1 MWCFTALDPVHPRC
15 HWSSEEKDYGE
26 MVNSLLDENKKL
38 EDTEF
43 FFWDHSFPFPMFFF
57 QYSSPPVQKNHFNHK
72 EFKKMYIHIYIY
84 IYICFET
91 IYLHLIYIG
100 GSFPS
105 HLKGCLSRCVTST
118 FLGVVN
124 WEELLKLMACHL
136 DNLASNY
143 PGRDLVTWYTWQR
156 LGDLMHWWL
165 MRKINGQTSH
175 NFYQLEWMNGKEWMN
190 GMNGM
195 NGMSGM
201 NGMNSMNG
209 MDKQM
214 NDTLQQL

>member
-84 IYICFET
+84 IHMFWNN
-91 IYLHLIYIG
+91 LP
-100 GSFPS
+100 SF
-105 HLKGCLSRCVTST
+105 
-118 FLGVVN
+118 N
-124 WEELLKLMACHL
+124 I
-136 DNLASNY
+136 
-143 PGRDLVTWYTWQR
+143 
-156 LGDLMHWWL
+156 HWWL
-165 MRKINGQTSH
+165 FSFTPQRLSFKVCHIHLFGSGQLGGVAETH
-175 NFYQLEWMNGKEWMN
+175 
-190 GMNGM
+190 
-195 NGMSGM
+195 GMS
-201 NGMNSMNG
+201 SW
-209 MDKQM
+209 
-214 NDTLQQL
+214 QLGIQLSWQGLSDLVHLAKVGRFDALMVDEEN

>member
-1 MWCFTALDPVHPRC
+1 
-15 HWSSEEKDYGE
+15 

-38 EDTEF
+38 EDTDF
-43 FFWDHSFPFPMFFF
+43 FFFLRPFFSLSDVFFF
-57 QYSSPPVQKNHFNHK
+57 NILVLL
-72 EFKKMYIHIYIY
+72 FKKIISTIKSLRRCIFTYIY

-156 LGDLMHWWL
+156 LGDLMH
-165 MRKINGQTSH
+165 
-175 NFYQLEWMNGKEWMN
+175 
-190 GMNGM
+190 
-195 NGMSGM
+195 
-201 NGMNSMNG
+201 
-209 MDKQM
+209 
-214 NDTLQQL
+214 